1 MSTRALPVL
10 LVLAAACQP
19 DPEPHHPGDPD
30 PCSGASGT
38 LCTWLGVP
46 GVAMLAPEGTHRLEA
61 NTYLPQDGVFDR
73 LGRFHFIDFNNHRL
87 RRVNEDGTVE
97 TIAGTGFLGD
107 GVVVGGAPLPEGPAL
122 DFAFNHPTDL
132 AFDPADDTS
141 LFVAAWHNS
150 RITQVDLHDD
160 PAENV
165 ARFHCGTG
173 ARAFGGDGGPAL
185 AAKLDLP
192 ASIAFDDDGRLYV
205 MDQANQLIRRIDPD
219 GTIETY
225 AGLVETRDVT
235 DPLTGVVTSLTKGWP
250 GYEGDGGPVEEARF
264 HASVGQAA
272 DPSSRLTVAD
282 GWLYL
287 VDTDNHLVRRID
299 LSTDTVER
307 YAGKVET
314 RTGDFD
320 ANPTTP
326 ETTETRGFPGFS
338 DGPRLEAAFDG
349 PRDLE
354 VDGDGNVFVAD
365 TGNHCVRRIAPDG
378 EVTTVAGICGRPG
391 FEGDDG
397 PATEALLYKPYGL
410 ELTPDGGLMIAD
422 SGNQV
427 FRKLYP

>member
-1 MSTRALPVL
+1 MRHTLILTSL
-10 LVLAAACQP
+10 LSAVACQR
-19 DPEPHHPGDPD
+19 DDEPPPPGVD
-30 PCSGASGT
+30 PCSGGSGT

-46 GVAMLAPEGTHRLEA
+46 EVAMLAAEGTHRLEA
-61 NTYLPQDGVFDR
+61 NSYLPQDGVYDDQ
-73 LGRFHFIDFNNHRL
+73 GRFLFIDFNNHRL
-87 RRVNEDGTVE
+87 RRVELDDTV
-97 TIAGTGFLGD
+97 TTFAGTGFLGD

-132 AFDPADDTS
+132 ALDPSDPER

-150 RITQVDLHDD
+150 RITEIGLHED

-173 ARAFGGDGGPAL
+173 ARSFGGDGGPAL

-192 ASIAFDDDGRLYV
+192 ASIAFDEDGVMYV
-205 MDQANQLIRRIDPD
+205 MDQANQVIRSILPD
-219 GTIETY
+219 GTISTY
-225 AGLVETRDVT
+225 AGLVEARDVT
-235 DPLTGVVTSLTKGWP
+235 DPVSGVVTTLTKGWP
-250 GYEGDGGPVEEARF
+250 GYEGDGGPVELARF

-272 DPSSRLTVAD
+272 DPSSRIAVAD
-282 GWLYL
+282 GFLY
-287 VDTDNHLVRRID
+287 VADTDNHVIRVID
-299 LSTDTVER
+299 LE
-307 YAGKVET
+307 AGTIDRLAGRVET

-326 ETTETRGFPGFS
+326 ETTETRGFPGYA
-338 DGPRLEAAFDG
+338 DGAAFDAAFSG

-354 VDGDGNVFVAD
+354 VDADGNVFVAD

-378 EVTTVAGICGRPG
+378 EVSTVAGVCGEPG
-391 FEGDDG
+391 FDGDDG
-397 PATEALLYKPYGL
+397 PATEAHLYKPYGV

-427 FRKLYP
+427 FRKLWP